1 MTQND
6 KDTILG
12 IAGRIIDI
20 AGRIPYR
27 PLMFIQSSSSNKYK
41 SRSNV
46 RLDSTLYDSVLK
58 GECEVIPYLFPMSH
72 LTDEQIREIEFLAFS
87 KRYGEIIDI
96 YNRNNID
103 YRGMLERK
111 LAIDASNLIEY

>member
-6 KDTILG
+6 KEILLQ
-12 IAGRIIDI
+12 DI

-27 PLMFIQSSSSNKYK
+27 PLMFIQSSSSDKYK
-41 SRSNV
+41 SRVHV
-46 RLDSTLYDSVLK
+46 RLDLSVY
-58 GECEVIPYLFPMSH
+58 GGIANDECEAIPYLFPMSH

-87 KRYGEIIDI
+87 KRYSEIVDI

-103 YRGMLERK
+103 YRGMLKLK
-111 LAIDASNLIEY
+111 LAIDASNLIEH

>member
-6 KDTILG
+6 KDTILL
-12 IAGRIIDI
+12 DI

-27 PLMFIQSSSSNKYK
+27 PLMFIQSSSSDKYK
-41 SRSNV
+41 SRFNV
-46 RLDSTLYDSVLK
+46 RLDSSLYDSVLH
-58 GECEVIPYLFPMSH
+58 GECVAIPYLFPMSH
-72 LTDEQIREIEFLAFS
+72 LTEEQCREIEFLAFS
-87 KRYGEIIDI
+87 KRYGEITGI

-111 LAIDASNLIEY
+111 LAIDASNLLEY

>member
-6 KDTILG
+6 KDTILL
-12 IAGRIIDI
+12 DI

-27 PLMFIQSSSSNKYK
+27 PLMFIHPSSSDKYE
-41 SRSNV
+41 SSFVV
-46 RLDSTLYDSVLK
+46 RLDSSLYDSVLH

-96 YNRNNID
+96 YNRNHID
-103 YRGMLERK
+103 YRGMLKRK
-111 LAIDASNLIEY
+111 LAIDASDLIVY